1 MFDVIQISRA
11 EYKLKNARLNDWEVV
26 EGTIVQVPNI
36 FDRAVLAIRTVLTG
50 QRPVASQPQMNYG
63 HGAVVTK

>member
-11 EYKLKNARLNDWEVV
+11 EYKLKNARLNDWKVV

-36 FDRAVLAIRTVLTG
+36 FDRAVLAIRATLSG
-50 QRPVASQPQMNYG
+50 RRPVANKPHMTYG
-63 HGAVVTK
+63 HGAIATK

>member
-36 FDRAVLAIRTVLTG
+36 FDRAVLAIRAAFTG
-50 QRPVASQPQMNYG
+50 RRPAADKPQMTYG

>member
-11 EYKLKNARLNDWEVV
+11 EYKLKNARLNNWKVV

-36 FDRAVLAIRTVLTG
+36 FDRAVLAIRAAFTG
-50 QRPVASQPQMNYG
+50 RRPAADKPHMTYG
-63 HGAVVTK
+63 HSAVAK

>member
-50 QRPVASQPQMNYG
+50 RRPVASQPQMHYG